1 MKGKPTIKSLRKV
14 YIDVGGQR
22 VVAWEP
28 KDPNLRSL
36 GRWTDAQ
43 ALLRRIDELDNPT
56 ADAAGPARQ
65 WQQAWRGRIAV
76 ASKAKS
82 KRAA

>member
-14 YIDVGGQR
+14 HIDVAGKR

-36 GRWTDAQ
+36 GRWTDPQ
-43 ALLRRIDELDNPT
+43 ALLNRMYELEHPS
-56 ADAAGPARQ
+56 APAAGPNRQ
-65 WQQAWRGRIAV
+65 WQQTWRGRV
-76 ASKAKS
+76 VPASKTKAR
-82 KRAA
+82 RAA